1 MRRIVWTLL
10 LLFAF
15 MVPWEYSLDFGEP
28 WGNVARIVG
37 LVLLVVAI
45 PAALAKGRLKIP
57 GAVMWLALALLL
69 WLCCTAFWTVDAQA
83 TGEHLRGY
91 LQEIT
96 VVWVIWEFAES
107 PADLRALLRATL
119 AGLSVLAVL
128 TLADAFSVEAV
139 QGVQIRF
146 AAAGQ
151 DPNDV
156 ARFLDFG
163 FPVAAYLLDTDG
175 EWVGRLMA
183 LIYLPLGI
191 TAVLLTASRGG
202 FVAALVALAGC
213 GFVLLRNYLRAVL
226 LGGLV
231 LPVVSA
237 SVWLMV
243 PHATLERLG
252 TIPDQLQGGDLNQRL
267 NIWEA
272 GWRAFAQAPFV
283 GHGAGSFIAATGLA
297 TGDTAHNTALSLLVE
312 GGVIALCLAAA
323 LVVVLVG
330 DALQT
335 RGSLRIAL
343 CSLLAVWLVSSI
355 VGTLAESRMT
365 WLLFGTIALA
375 GRLAAE
381 SNAEWTAFSRS
392 SRTVLS
398 MSLNQ
403 RWRWVAGR
411 AVSAAIA
418 PLASWIP
425 HGTGRSPER

>member
-1 MRRIVWTLL
+1 MRQTVWALL

-15 MVPWEYSLDFGEP
+15 TVPWEYSLDFGEP
-28 WGNVARIVG
+28 WGNVARMVG
-37 LVLLVVAI
+37 LVLLVAAI
-45 PAALAKGRLKIP
+45 PAALANGRLKIP

-69 WLCCTAFWTVDAQA
+69 WLCCTAFWTIDAQA

-91 LQEIT
+91 LQEIA
-96 VVWVIWEFAES
+96 VVWVIWEFAER
-107 PADLRALLRATL
+107 PADLRDLLRATL
-119 AGLSVLAVL
+119 AGVSVLALL
-128 TLADAFSVEAV
+128 TLADAFSVEAAH
-139 QGVQIRF
+139 GAQIRF

-163 FPVAAYLLDTDG
+163 FPIAAYLLDADG
-175 EWVGRLMA
+175 MWAGRLMA

-202 FVAALVALAGC
+202 FVAGLVALAGC
-213 GFVLLRNYLRAVL
+213 GLLLFRNHPRAVL
-226 LGGLV
+226 LGGLL

-237 SVWLMV
+237 SVWFTA

-267 NIWEA
+267 NIWDA
-272 GWRAFAQAPFV
+272 GWRAFAQAPFL
-283 GHGAGSFIAATGLA
+283 GHGAGSFVAATGLA

-312 GGVIALCLAAA
+312 GGMIAICLAAA
-323 LVVVLVG
+323 LLAALVH
-330 DALQT
+330 DAFVT
-335 RGSLRIAL
+335 RGALRIAL
-343 CSLLAVWLVSSI
+343 CSLLAVWMVSSI

-365 WLLFGTIALA
+365 WLLFGIVALA
-375 GRLAAE
+375 GRLAVE
-381 SNAEWTAFSRS
+381 SNAELTAFSRS

-398 MSLNQ
+398 ISHNQ
-403 RWRWVAGR
+403 RWRWVADR
-411 AVSAAIA
+411 AVFATLA

-425 HGTGRSPER
+425 HGNGRSPER

>member
-1 MRRIVWTLL
+1 MRQTVWALL

-15 MVPWEYSLDFGEP
+15 TVPWEYSLDLGAS

-45 PAALAKGRLKIP
+45 PTALAKGVMKIP
-57 GAVMWLALALLL
+57 GAVMWLALALFL
-69 WLCCTAFWTVDAQA
+69 WLCCTAFWTLDAQA
-83 TGEHLRGY
+83 TGEQLRGY

-119 AGLSVLAVL
+119 AGVSVLALL
-128 TLADAFSVEAV
+128 TLADAFSADAV
-139 QGVQIRF
+139 NGAQIRF

-163 FPVAAYLLDTDG
+163 FPIAAYLLDADSK
-175 EWVGRLMA
+175 WAGRIMA
-183 LIYLPLGI
+183 LIYLPLGM

-213 GFVLLRNYLRAVL
+213 GLLLLRNHLRAVL
-226 LGGLV
+226 LGGLL

-237 SVWLMV
+237 SVWFTV
-243 PHATLERLG
+243 PHETLERLG
-252 TIPDQLQGGDLNQRL
+252 TIPDQLQSGDLNQRL

-272 GWRAFAQAPFV
+272 GWRAFAQAPLL
-283 GHGAGSFIAATGLA
+283 GHGAGSFVAATGLA

-312 GGVIALCLAAA
+312 GGIIAVFLAAA
-323 LVVVLVG
+323 LVVALVH
-330 DALQT
+330 DALLT
-335 RGSLRIAL
+335 RGTLRVAL
-343 CSLLAVWLVSSI
+343 CSLLAVWMVSSI

-375 GRLAAE
+375 GRLAIESDAE
-381 SNAEWTAFSRS
+381 SAARFAS
-392 SRTVLS
+392 SRTS
-398 MSLNQ
+398 PYKPINERS
-403 RWRWVAGR
+403 RGVADR
-411 AVSAAIA
+411 AIIAAIQL
-418 PLASWIP
+418 LASWIQ
-425 HGTGRSPER
+425 HDAGRSPER